1 MNLNDAR
8 QLRQE
13 LEAIEATMKRI
24 RKLWLTREFPSA
36 KELKDQQDRV
46 ESIEFTMNSIIQKA
60 DRLPTADDVVDL
72 DSAVSRTLERTEN
85 IIGKTKKLAKDV

>member
-1 MNLNDAR
+1 MNFNEAR

-24 RKLWLTREFPSA
+24 RKLWLAREFPSA
-36 KELKDQQDRV
+36 KELKDLQDRV

-60 DRLPTADDVVDL
+60 GRLPSADDVVDL
-72 DSAVSRTLERTEN
+72 DSAVGRTLERTEN
-85 IIGKTKKLAKDV
+85 IIGKTKKVPKDV

>member
-1 MNLNDAR
+1 MNLYEAR

-36 KELKDQQDRV
+36 KELKDLQDRV
-46 ESIEFTMNSIIQKA
+46 ESIDPAPRRAS
-60 DRLPTADDVVDL
+60 
-72 DSAVSRTLERTEN
+72 
-85 IIGKTKKLAKDV
+85 